1 MKHVCNRHAIAT
13 SRARKEMMGHLRR
26 EIMETYTLVHRRT
39 KAKPGPMAK
48 VLQIPEQVRPF
59 WSDEEREEEGE
70 RESARERV

>member
-1 MKHVCNRHAIAT
+1 
-13 SRARKEMMGHLRR
+13 
-26 EIMETYTLVHRRT
+26 METGCRDVPVLKGNSVKTLVHRRT